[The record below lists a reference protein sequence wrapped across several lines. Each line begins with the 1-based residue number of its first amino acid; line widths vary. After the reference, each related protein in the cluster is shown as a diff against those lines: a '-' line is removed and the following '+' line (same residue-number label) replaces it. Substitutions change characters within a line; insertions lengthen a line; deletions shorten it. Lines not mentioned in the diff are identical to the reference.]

1 MMSTMI
7 ILALNLKVKAA
18 VVIKV
23 LFFPDTIV
31 RVHDDTR
38 TTSYSSTCIT
48 CFNSLESTVCITTVC
63 AMVTDPD
70 RLVTGLTSMCYDYRR
85 LI

>member
-1 MMSTMI
+1 MF
-7 ILALNLKVKAA
+7 ALDLKMKVA

-48 CFNSLESTVCITTVC
+48 WFDSLVNGLYHIRVIE
-63 AMVTDPD
+63 TDPD
-70 RLVTGLTSMCYDYRR
+70 HPVTSLSSMCYDHWR
-85 LI
+85 LVY